1 MRIAFLNQK
10 GGVGKTTLAIN
21 VAGALS
27 KRGFKVLLVDADP
40 QQSALDWSG
49 VRGEPSP
56 FAIVAMA
63 KPIIHKELPAV
74 EKGFDHVIIDSPPSV
89 HTLTRSIIG
98 AADVV
103 IVPVQPSPY
112 DVWAAETL
120 LALIDEAAAIVN
132 PDLKT
137 AFVINR
143 KISNTA
149 IGRDVSSSLQGY
161 GKTVL
166 SSEICQRVG
175 FAESAAQGKTVVE
188 IDPKSAASLEIEA
201 LTTEILGL

>member
-1 MRIAFLNQK
+1 
-10 GGVGKTTLAIN
+10 
-21 VAGALS
+21 
-27 KRGFKVLLVDADP
+27 
-40 QQSALDWSG
+40 
-49 VRGEPSP
+49 
-56 FAIVAMA
+56 
-63 KPIIHKELPAV
+63 
-74 EKGFDHVIIDSPPSV
+74 
-89 HTLTRSIIG
+89 
-98 AADVV
+98 
-103 IVPVQPSPY
+103 
-112 DVWAAETL
+112 
-120 LALIDEAAAIVN
+120 VN